1 MRRIFLAT
9 INSWNGLLAAARSER
24 AIREEIVIL
33 ALAVPAAFLIAATAA
48 RAIELILVLMLLLTV
63 ELLNTAIEKLC
74 DRVTLERDEQ
84 IGRVKDIS
92 SAAVGVALA
101 MAGLL
106 WLFAIAER
114 FGLV

>member
-1 MRRIFLAT
+1 MT
-9 INSWNGLLAAARSER
+9 LAATR
-24 AIREEIVIL
+24 APE
-33 ALAVPAAFLIAATAA
+33 PATAA
-48 RAIELILVLMLLLTV
+48 RAVELILVLLLLLAV

-84 IGRVKDIS
+84 IRRVKDMG
-92 SAAVGVALA
+92 SAAVGVALV

-114 FGLV
+114 LGFV

>member
-1 MRRIFLAT
+1 LQRIYLAT

-33 ALAVPAAFLIAATAA
+33 VLAVPAAFLIAATFA
-48 RAIELILVLMLLLTV
+48 RAVEMILVLLLLLAV

-84 IGRVKDIS
+84 IRRVKDMG
-92 SAAVGVALA
+92 SAAVGVTLV

-106 WLFAIAER
+106 WLFAIAEWL
-114 FGLV
+114 GWV